1 MKRMDNKIY
10 FVCSKYT
17 VLLETVCWGILLL
30 YYTVN
35 LYTTSQ
41 NKSGVWCTPL
51 NSARWLHTHY
61 VQELLVF

>member
-1 MKRMDNKIY
+1 MDNKIY

-17 VLLETVCWGILLL
+17 VLLETVSMGILL

-41 NKSGVWCTPL
+41 KQSQESGVPPP
-51 NSARWLHTHY
+51 NSAQWLHTM
-61 VQELLVF
+61 